1 MKFKLFKIVKI
12 IGQAF
17 VRIGMDSEHRKLGAL
32 NPNHTVIMVCDLQEK
47 FAPSILH
54 FDTIVKNADRLVQ
67 AGNILE
73 MPVLATEQYPKV
85 LILNSTN
92 YQELFQFSSISRV
105 WVQQFHH

>member
-1 MKFKLFKIVKI
+1 MNFSKLFKII
-12 IGQAF
+12 WQAF
-17 VRIGMDSEHRKLGAL
+17 ERSGMDSEHRKLGAL

-85 LILNSTN
+85 LNLNILLPIK
-92 YQELFQFSSISRV
+92 YDDD
-105 WVQQFHH
+105 